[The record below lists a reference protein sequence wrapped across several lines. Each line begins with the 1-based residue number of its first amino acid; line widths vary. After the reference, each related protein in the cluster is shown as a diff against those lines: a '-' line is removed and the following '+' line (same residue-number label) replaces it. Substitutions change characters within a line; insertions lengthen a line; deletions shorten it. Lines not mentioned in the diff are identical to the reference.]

1 MKKVRKERGEK
12 GFSLFADEDIQ
23 KGEYVIEYTGK
34 IVHEDPDNEYTMKYK
49 GFDLWVN
56 PTKTSGLAKFM
67 NHSCNP
73 NCVSQMWAIQGI
85 SWLCFFCEE
94 ENP

>member
-1 MKKVRKERGEK
+1 
-12 GFSLFADEDIQ
+12 
-23 KGEYVIEYTGK
+23 
-34 IVHEDPDNEYTMKYK
+34 MKYK

-73 NCVSQMWAIQGI
+73 NCVNQMWAVQGI
-85 SWLCFFCEE
+85 PQLCFFAKRKILKGQELTFSYGWTLPKEDLKQKGTVCLCGAKSCNGTIEKGVVV
-94 ENP
+94 